1 MKKLFL
7 ILAIALMSVPALRA
21 QNQKIGFINTETV
34 LNELPEYQKAQKTL
48 EQLTEKYKAEVEADL
63 KVIDQLYTNY
73 QNQKAYLS
81 SSQRSSAEN
90 NIITKE
96 QQMKQKEENY
106 FGAEGVL
113 AKKSEELLTPI
124 RERVDASVRRYCELH
139 GFTAVIDLAGS
150 GNIVYYD
157 SALDITKEIIKSL

>member
-34 LNELPEYQKAQKTL
+34 LNELPEYQNAQKTL

-73 QNQKAYLS
+73 QNQKSYLS
-81 SSQRSSAEN
+81 SSQRSSVTAR
-90 NIITKE
+90 TK
-96 QQMKQKEENY
+96 
-106 FGAEGVL
+106 
-113 AKKSEELLTPI
+113 S
-124 RERVDASVRRYCELH
+124 
-139 GFTAVIDLAGS
+139 
-150 GNIVYYD
+150 
-157 SALDITKEIIKSL
+157 